1 LIDGERTMLKVKPEY
16 LSKRGRREFVVLT
29 VEDFERM
36 QAALEDAQDL
46 RTLREATRKNA
57 KAPYLTSEEVD
68 RRLAPRS
75 TRKRKAS

>member
-1 LIDGERTMLKVKPEY
+1 MLKVKPEY

-36 QAALEDAQDL
+36 RAAIEDAEDL
-46 RTLREATRKNA
+46 RTLRAATRRNA
-57 KAPYLTSEEVD
+57 SGPYLTPAQVA
-68 RRLAPRS
+68 RRLGTRP